1 MNKILSTFV
10 ILFFLQSS
18 LFAGK
23 SNQGSPINEGLSPEQ
38 QDLETEIPI
47 TVRLAD
53 LLIRQFKKLVDVEL
67 AEISLE
73 ESVCNPSMNALGD
86 DEELLV
92 SLKDNFNYDKEGTK
106 GDVVVRL
113 YNSEIPMNTFE
124 QTRAIGIYEFNL
136 ECIHCEAV
144 LQTIEDNFDGVHMDY
159 DGFNFDVTNVS
170 FGLAES
176 SEQDPVVEGTYI
188 MSGKI
193 IVNEEMTDTSE
204 FVSQYNNQAELD
216 KLGINNMS
224 KDIDMDIKQV
234 SIQLDNSHKDFRL
247 V

>member
-18 LFAGK
+18 LSAGK
-23 SNQGSPINEGLSPEQ
+23 SNQGSQVNDDLSPEQ
-38 QDLETEIPI
+38 QEIEIPI

-53 LLIRQFKKLVDVEL
+53 LLIRQFKKLVDVQL
-67 AEISLE
+67 AQITLE
-73 ESVCNPSMNALGD
+73 DSVCNPSMVPLGD
-86 DEELLV
+86 DENLLV
-92 SLKDNFNYDKEGTK
+92 SLKDNFNYDDQGTK

-136 ECIHCEAV
+136 ECITCETV

-170 FGLAES
+170 FDAVVSTQE
-176 SEQDPVVEGTYI
+176 DPVPEGTFI

-193 IVNEEMTDTSE
+193 IVNEEMVDTSE
-204 FVSQYNNQAELD
+204 FVSVYDNENELN
-216 KLGINNMS
+216 KLGNNS
-224 KDIDMDIKQV
+224 LAKDIDMDIKVMNTGQNK
-234 SIQLDNSHKDFRL
+234 INNDFRL